1 MFEKN
6 VQKGEYMKANTK
18 YSNSGVQYAM
28 YPNPVMNI
36 TQSINGVYSHRGTNA
51 VDDAQADTSISN
63 GYAPCDMVCVAT
75 DYVNGNAMF
84 WQSQEAVQTVSHGI
98 QYIHMMV
105 LHDDTANAYVGM
117 KIPQGSQLFSEGTA
131 GNATGNHN
139 HIEVALG
146 KYSGTMYT
154 KSGYL
159 TNWGTTVWMMPNNI
173 NPSEVFFV
181 DDTNIIDNGG
191 LNWRKIGASSST
203 SSGFDKSQLI
213 EEQGKATF
221 TVDNVNARVNGPSG
235 TVCRQYNC
243 GDVVNYDYKWIGN
256 GHRYI
261 AWYEASNLILVAVSG
276 SETYGKDKWA
286 ECTARDTSSG
296 TDSGSDTNDDT
307 DDIEQPNLAD
317 EVLDTTDIN
326 LKISLVDKANYA
338 RKCPY
343 VMKKPKY
350 IIIHNAGTNG
360 DPSAEQLN
368 KSMNNQE
375 YKSWHFSVD
384 ESMAV
389 EGLPLNRNN
398 FSCGDGANGDGNRNG
413 IAIEICRDMSSSDDV
428 ANRAEANGAL
438 LAAILLKKYGLSV
451 KDGLK
456 KHQDFLMTDGTYKYC
471 PHRIL
476 DNGWD
481 EFVAKVES
489 YYNGS
494 DDSDNGSDSD
504 EKVNVGLINQ
514 LLELLISIL
523 KRIFGK

>member
-1 MFEKN
+1 MSKYTDFYNMVLNHGYDKDGYYGW
-6 VQKGEYMKANTK
+6 QCWDGYAEYCEYLGVPYAHCTRHGYACDIWEERATNGMLK
-18 YSNSGVQYAM
+18 YFDEVSVMQQGDIAVFRKVAGVT
-28 YPNPVMNI
+28 P
-36 TQSINGVYSHRGTNA
+36 YSHICIFHSDIDGTYGYFLGQN
-51 VDDAQADTSISN
+51 QGSTITNPN
-63 GYAPCDMVCVAT
+63 GGSAFNVVKLPYSAT
-75 DYVNGNAMF
+75 F
-84 WQSQEAVQTVSHGI
+84 
-98 QYIHMMV
+98 
-105 LHDDTANAYVGM
+105 DTAFR
-117 KIPQGSQLFSEGTA
+117 L
-131 GNATGNHN
+131 
-139 HIEVALG
+139 
-146 KYSGTMYT
+146 
-154 KSGYL
+154 KS
-159 TNWGTTVWMMPNNI
+159 
-173 NPSEVFFV
+173 
-181 DDTNIIDNGG
+181 
-191 LNWRKIGASSST
+191 SSST
-203 SSGFDKSQLI
+203 NTSTSSDFDTSQLI

-235 TVCRQYNC
+235 TVCRQYMC

-276 SETYGKDKWA
+276 SEEYGKDKWA
-286 ECTARDTSSG
+286 ECTARDTSSN
-296 TDSGSDTNDDT
+296 TDGGNSGSDTNDDT
-307 DDIEQPNLAD
+307 DDIEQPNLTD

-326 LKISLVDKANYA
+326 LKVSLVDKSNYA
-338 RKCPY
+338 YKCPY
-343 VMKKPKY
+343 VMEKPKY

-368 KSMNNQE
+368 KSMNNKE

-384 ESMAV
+384 ESGAV

-413 IAIEICRDMSSSDDV
+413 IAIEICRDMSSADDV
-428 ANRAEANGAL
+428 TNRAEANGAL

-456 KHQDFLMTDGTYKYC
+456 KHQDFKMTDGTYKYC

-481 EFVAKVES
+481 DFVAKVES